1 MKKHFTGLFVFM
13 AVLPALL
20 LIGGCATLHPTDVNL
35 CQEKR
40 CNIVKSP
47 AKRQELLG
55 KLYNLL
61 KNNLNRDIALY
72 ESDPKDR
79 TKRKKGV
86 GFYVQGGPI
95 PGWSEVYYVKFT
107 DILYIDR
114 DNFEIKF
121 KVDPKVT
128 WNAMP
133 FFTTETEGT
142 LTVREDN
149 EIKYSAT
156 YFGTWMVVGTSA
168 WKHEMMFDYIDFD
181 TNTLGSLFS
190 IGGGGPLCVGSGS
203 GYSLAVFPVGSSEQ
217 AGTAAI
223 TSTAV
228 LPVTPAEKE
237 KPLPPPALDFG
248 MSLADRDGQSVL
260 EGGREAV
267 LELEI
272 VNKGEGPARN
282 VSVIL
287 SGDADLVGYFGEKHV
302 AGDIRPGQRKTMVL
316 RATLPAKIQ
325 TGKARIHGEI
335 KEGKGLSPV
344 QRKSIEVATRSAETT
359 ETVEV
364 ISRLPRLEFATRFED
379 QNRNRIIDGGESISL
394 KVDVRNTGEG
404 TAKDVQVLLS
414 GHRELVSY
422 LGGKRFIGDIKPG
435 EQQTAEF
442 KTTLPARIPSETANI
457 RIEIA
462 EAQGFASSRRK
473 TLQIAMRPVETIE
486 TVEVISEVN
495 VDDIPSKIK
504 NYVRNDAVALVIG
517 ISKYREEAIPP
528 VKYAARDAEVMAKY
542 IENLGGVPRAN
553 IQVLTNEKA
562 SKSDIQAYLEDWLP
576 RRVSEDSTVFLYY
589 AGHGAPDPQGREAY
603 LVPYEGQPDF
613 PSKLYPLQ
621 NVYAALNKLPAKR
634 VVVMLDSCFS
644 GAKGRS
650 VTQVGA
656 RPLVMHLDNILPA
669 NQKVIVVAGATGN
682 QISSDYDRVKHGL
695 FTYYLL
701 RGLRGEADR
710 NSKGVVNLEDLYQYV
725 KKNVSEKASLELN
738 RDQTPVL
745 LPSESKISDQ
755 LKIPLVRTR

>member
-1 MKKHFTGLFVFM
+1 M

-20 LIGGCATLHPTDVNL
+20 LLGGCATLHPTDVNL

-40 CNIVKSP
+40 CDIVKSP

-61 KNNLNRDIALY
+61 KNNLNREIDLY
-72 ESDPKDR
+72 ESDPADR
-79 TKRKKGV
+79 TKKKKGV

-95 PGWSEVYYVKFT
+95 PGWCVVHYVKFT

-121 KVDPKVT
+121 RVDPKVT

-133 FFTTETEGT
+133 FFTAETEGT

-156 YFGTWMVVGTSA
+156 YFGTWMIVGTSA
-168 WKHEMMFDYIDFD
+168 WKHEMMFNYIDLD
-181 TNTLGSLFS
+181 RNTMGSFFS
-190 IGGGGPLCVGSGS
+190 IGGGGPLCAGSGS
-203 GYSLAVFPVGSSEQ
+203 GYSLAVFPVGSSQQE
-217 AGTAAI
+217 GIAAI
-223 TSTAV
+223 TPTVA
-228 LPVTPAEKE
+228 LPATPPKKE

-248 MSLADRDGQSVL
+248 MSLTDRDGQPVL
-260 EGGREAV
+260 EGGREAA

-272 VNKGEGPARN
+272 VNKGEGPARD
-282 VSVIL
+282 VTIIL

-316 RATLPAKIQ
+316 RATLPEKIQ
-325 TGKARIHGEI
+325 TGTARVHGEI
-335 KEGKGLSPV
+335 KEGNGFSPPGG
-344 QRKSIEVATRSAETT
+344 KTIEVAMRSAETT

-364 ISRLPRLEFATRFED
+364 ISRLPRLEFSTRFED

-404 TAKDVQVLLS
+404 AAKNVQVVLS
-414 GHRELVSY
+414 GHKELVSY
-422 LGGKRFIGDIKPG
+422 LGEKKFIGDIKPG
-435 EQQTAEF
+435 EQKTAEF
-442 KTTLPARIPSETANI
+442 KATMPARIPSETANI
-457 RIEIA
+457 RIEIK
-462 EAQGFASSRRK
+462 EAQGFAPSRRK

-486 TVEVISEVN
+486 TTVEVISEIN
-495 VDDIPSKIK
+495 VDDIPLKIK
-504 NYVRNDAVALVIG
+504 NYERKDAVALVIG
-517 ISKYREEAIPP
+517 IGKYREEAIPP

-542 IENLGGVPRAN
+542 LENLGGVPKAN
-553 IQVLTNEKA
+553 IQVLTDEKA

-576 RRVSEDSTVFLYY
+576 RRVNEDSTVFLYY
-589 AGHGAPDPQGREAY
+589 SGHGAPDPQGREAY
-603 LVPYEGQPDF
+603 IVPYEGQPDF

-621 NVYAALNKLPAKR
+621 NIYASLNKLPAKR
-634 VVVMLDSCFS
+634 VIVMLDSCFS

-650 VTQVGA
+650 VTQEGA

-669 NQKVIVVAGATGN
+669 GQKVIVVAGATGN

-745 LPSESKISDQ
+745 LPSESKTFDH
-755 LKIPLVRTR
+755 LKILLVRTR